1 MRIAIIGCLA
11 ISSIAMCP
19 AAQAR
24 RSSTAQELDRVK
36 DFRLARDLAARGSAG
51 VAQAITKADHPFP
64 KEKLGP
70 SWSYRPIEKGP
81 QVEIGALGAG
91 EIDAPGLMHV
101 GMNWHF

>member
-36 DFRLARDLAARGSAG
+36 DFRLARDLAARNPGSRHH
-51 VAQAITKADHPFP
+51 AIKKADHPFP

-70 SWSYRPIEKGP
+70 SWSYSPIDKGP